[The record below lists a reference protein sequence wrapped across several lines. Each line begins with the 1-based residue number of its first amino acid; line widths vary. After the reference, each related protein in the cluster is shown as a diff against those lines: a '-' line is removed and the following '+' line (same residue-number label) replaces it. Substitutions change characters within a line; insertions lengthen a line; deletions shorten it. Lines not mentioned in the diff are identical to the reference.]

1 MSLPVTTLI
10 AGLLGLLT
18 LLLAARVILRR
29 RSVGAAFG
37 DGGDRELKRRI
48 RALGNCAEYAPIGL
62 ILLGL
67 LELRGTAGWWLWL
80 WGGVLLVGRV
90 IHGIAFSFAGAPMN
104 LRVFGMV
111 LTLIAL
117 GVLSAS
123 ALGVALF

>member
-1 MSLPVTTLI
+1 MSLPVTTFI
-10 AGLLGLLT
+10 AGLLGLLILT
-18 LLLAARVILRR
+18 LAARIILAR

-48 RALGNCAEYAPIGL
+48 RALGNCAEYVPIGV

-67 LELRGTAGWWLWL
+67 LELQGAAGWWLWL
-80 WGGVLLVGRV
+80 LGGVFLAGRFT
-90 IHGIAFSFAGAPMN
+90 HGVAFAFAGAPMN

-117 GVLSAS
+117 GVLSAF
-123 ALGVALF
+123 ALVVALF